1 MRLPRE
7 LYASHLDYDIH
18 SNSVTAADDDD
29 EDEGRRSCVIFICI
43 KTCDG
48 YSNYCMLQISD
59 DAHKTKLKSN
69 ARLILYENVSLL
81 FLSFLHCFCCPL
93 LGVGF

>member
-18 SNSVTAADDDD
+18 SNSVTAADDDDD

-81 FLSFLHCFCCPL
+81 FCHFCI
-93 LGVGF
+93 VFVARS